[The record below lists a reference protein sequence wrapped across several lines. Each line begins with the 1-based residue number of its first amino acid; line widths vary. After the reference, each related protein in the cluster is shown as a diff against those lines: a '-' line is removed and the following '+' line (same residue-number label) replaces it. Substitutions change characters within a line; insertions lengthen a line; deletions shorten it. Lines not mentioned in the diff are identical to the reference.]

1 MIQIH
6 PSQESFILTIRLQK
20 ALKYRRRFRNCTT
33 WTKILKVQ
41 VCIHRWQIYDTYEGH
56 KRFISGTILKTTTKM
71 VTVAWVPSPVNAAF
85 HDIML
90 IFLKFTYY
98 EASLWPFVMLLS
110 DYFQYNKRHKLI
122 NGIMESQW
130 SPRRALLK
138 GVLFKGLTRKTWD
151 YGIYV

>member
-6 PSQESFILTIRLQK
+6 PSQESFILTIRPRK

-41 VCIHRWQIYDTYEGH
+41 VCIHRWQVYDTYEGH
-56 KRFISGTILKTTTKM
+56 KRFISGTI
-71 VTVAWVPSPVNAAF
+71 PSSVNAAF

-110 DYFQYNKRHKLI
+110 DHFQYNKRHKRI

-138 GVLFKGLTRKTWD
+138 GVFFLWLNKKDLGLRNLCIIWTRRENV
-151 YGIYV
+151 I